1 MGKAKQERK
10 LRTIRATGESFF
22 GNAAELKARAAL
34 VERAL
39 SAGLTLPKI
48 ELAQPGQLIKLTD
61 KE

>member
-34 VERAL
+34 VERSL
-39 SAGLTLPKI
+39 KAGLVLPRLEI
-48 ELAQPGQLIKLTD
+48 SRPGDLIKLTD